1 MTMNRRKAL
10 RLVAGTSMGAL
21 ACAQTPP
28 AFAQAAPLYKDAR
41 APIPARVAD
50 LMARM
55 TLSEKIQQIRTAW
68 QGKGEMID
76 GLAFDPAKA
85 NAAFPDNIGHITR
98 PSDKRGVEGVIGA
111 AGGTA
116 ARWRTPA
123 QTVEFINALQRWA
136 SEDTRLGIPV
146 LLHEESLHGY
156 MATEATMFP
165 QAIAL
170 AGTFDTDLMRRVQS
184 VTAREVRARGV
195 PLVLSP
201 VVDIVRDPRWGRIEE
216 TWGEDPFLVSEMGV
230 AAVEGL
236 QGPGKF
242 EKLREG
248 KVFATLKHM
257 TGHGQPEAGNN
268 VAPAEISERELRD
281 NFFPPFREI
290 VRRTSV
296 GAVMPS
302 YNEIDGVPSHGNTWL
317 LGTVLRGEWG
327 FDGVV
332 VSDYGGV
339 HELDTLHHVAADL
352 EEAARQSLIAGVD
365 SELPEGMA
373 FATLKDAIEAGR
385 VPVSLIDRACAR
397 MLAFK
402 MRAGLFENPYGDY
415 ALAQAITGNEEA
427 RALALEAARKSMCLL
442 KNEGDLLPL
451 DRATMGR
458 VAVIGPNHAIAR
470 LGGYSSVPKQAIS
483 LIEGLRTVAP
493 EADFVTAQGVFITN
507 SEDRSQSDVSLADR
521 DENLRLIAEAVE
533 VASTADVIVLAI
545 GDTEQTSRE
554 GFAVNHLGDR
564 TEVDIVGEQ
573 NELIDALAVLG
584 KPMVV
589 CAINGRP
596 PSWPN
601 VVEKAGAMLECWY
614 PGQEGGIAIA
624 EALLGDINPGGKLP
638 VTVVRNAGQI
648 PSFYNH
654 KPSARRGYL
663 FDDESPLFPF
673 GHGLSYTSFSISA
686 PRTAK
691 RQYRSTET
699 IEVVVDVTNTGSR
712 AGSEVVQ
719 LYITRTEVSV
729 TRPVLELKAFER
741 VELAPGETRS
751 LRFVLEPR
759 QFAFWN
765 REMKEVNEPGPVTLS
780 SGPSSKVLKPSKW
793 RLSDHDPRSHP
804 QPALCACR
812 NGRAPRDRL
821 YQRWQ
826 GRHGQFGLG
835 APFP

>member
-1 MTMNRRKAL
+1 MTMDRRTAL

-21 ACAQTPP
+21 ACAQAPA
-28 AFAQAAPLYKDAR
+28 AFAQASPLYKDAR

-68 QGKGEMID
+68 QGKGDMID
-76 GLAFDPAKA
+76 GLAFDPARA
-85 NAAFPDNIGHITR
+85 SAAFPDNIGHITR
-98 PSDKRGVEGVIGA
+98 PSDKRGVPGVAGA

-136 SEDTRLGIPV
+136 IQDTRLGIPV

-170 AGTFDTDLMRRVQS
+170 AGTFDTDLMRRIQS
-184 VTAREVRARGV
+184 VIARETRARGV

-216 TWGEDPFLVSEMGV
+216 TWGEDPYLVSEMGV

-242 EKLREG
+242 ETLRDG

-257 TGHGQPEAGNN
+257 TGHGQPEGGNN
-268 VAPAEISERELRD
+268 VSPAEISERELRD

-302 YNEIDGVPSHGNTWL
+302 YNEIDGVPSHGNAWL

-352 EEAARQSLIAGVD
+352 EEAAHQSLIAGVD

-373 FATLKDAIEAGR
+373 FAVLKDAVEAGR
-385 VPVSLIDRACAR
+385 IPVSLVDTACAR

-402 MRAGLFENPYGDY
+402 MRAGLFENPYGDA
-415 ALAQAITGNEEA
+415 ALAGAITGNEEA
-427 RALALEAARKSMCLL
+427 RALALEAARKSICLL
-442 KNEGDLLPL
+442 KNDGGVLPL

-483 LIEGLRTVAP
+483 LIEGLRAIAP
-493 EADFVTAQGVFITN
+493 DADFVTAQGVFITT
-507 SEDRSQSDVSLADR
+507 SEDRSQDEITLADR
-521 DENLRLIAEAVE
+521 EENMRLIAEAVE
-533 VASTADVIVLAI
+533 VAKSADVIVLAI

-554 GFAVNHLGDR
+554 GFAASHLGDR
-564 TEVDIVGEQ
+564 TDIDIVGEQ
-573 NELIDALAVLG
+573 NALVDAMAALG
-584 KPMVV
+584 KPLVV

-601 VVEKAGAMLECWY
+601 VVARSDAMLECWY
-614 PGQEGGIAIA
+614 PGQEGGTAMA
-624 EALLGDINPGGKLP
+624 EALLGDINPGAKLP
-638 VTVVRNAGQI
+638 VTVVRNAGQV

-673 GHGLSYTSFSISA
+673 GHGLSYTRFSVSE

-691 RQYRSTET
+691 TRYGADET
-699 IEVVVDVTNTGSR
+699 IPVTVDVTNIGTR

-719 LYITRTEVSV
+719 LYITREDVSV
-729 TRPVLELKAFER
+729 TRPVLELKAFGR
-741 VELAPGETRS
+741 VELAPGESRS
-751 LRFVLEPR
+751 LRFAIEPR
-759 QFAFWN
+759 QLAFWN

-780 SGPSSKVLKPSKW
+780 SGPGSNALKSI
-793 RLSDHDPRSHP
+793 
-804 QPALCACR
+804 QVEIV
-812 NGRAPRDRL
+812 
-821 YQRWQ
+821 
-826 GRHGQFGLG
+826 
-835 APFP
+835 